1 LSEVDAIVVGA
12 GAAGLAAAR
21 RLVDAGLSVM
31 VLEARR
37 RIGGRAWTV
46 ADLTPYPLDLGCHWL
61 HSADRNPWT
70 GIAEASGFTID
81 RSPPPWDE
89 QAHGVGF
96 TPEEQAAF
104 GEVWDGFYKRLHEAA
119 AMAEDRA
126 ASSLLDPAGRWSNL
140 IGAVSTYVNGVEL
153 ERLSV
158 QDHARYEDSGI
169 NWRVVEGYGR
179 LVASYGSSLPVTL
192 DCEVTAIDRS
202 GARLRAETSRG
213 SVDARAAIITVPTA
227 ALAREEI
234 RFNPPLP
241 EKIEAAAG
249 LPLGLADK
257 VTLAFDEPDLLPPDS
272 HLFARTDRVRTGS
285 YHVRPL
291 GRPSIEGYFGGALAE
306 ALEAGGSS
314 AFEAFAV
321 DELASLLGSDIRRHL
336 RLVAATSWG
345 QDPYARGSYSYAL
358 PGRSA
363 DRLTL
368 GEPVEDRIAFAG
380 EACSATRYSTAH
392 GAYVSGR
399 SAAETVLRFLPGDSG
414 R

>member
-1 LSEVDAIVVGA
+1 LSEFEAIVVGA

-46 ADLTPYPLDLGCHWL
+46 TDLAPYPIDLGCHWL

-70 GIAEASGFTID
+70 EIAEATGFTID

-89 QAHGVGF
+89 QAYDVGF
-96 TPEEQAAF
+96 PPEEQAAF
-104 GEVWDGFYKRLHEAA
+104 GEAWDGFYKRLNEAA
-119 AMAEDRA
+119 AMAVDRA
-126 ASSLLDPAGRWSNL
+126 ASTLLDPAERWSNL

-158 QDHARYEDSGI
+158 QDHARYENSGI
-169 NWRVVEGYGR
+169 NWRVAEGYGR
-179 LVASYGSSLPVTL
+179 LIASYGSSLPVTL
-192 DCEVTAIDRS
+192 DCTVTAIDRH
-202 GARLRAETSRG
+202 GVRLRVETSRG
-213 SVDARAAIITVPTA
+213 SIDVGAAIIAVPTA

-234 RFNPPLP
+234 RFDPPLP
-241 EKIEAAAG
+241 DKIEAAAG
-249 LPLGLADK
+249 LPLGIADK
-257 VTLAFDEPDLLPPDS
+257 VTLAFDEPGLLPADS

-291 GRPSIEGYFGGALAE
+291 GRPAIEGYFGGELAE
-306 ALEAGGSS
+306 MLEAGGDL

-321 DELASLLGSDIRRHL
+321 DELVSLLGSDIRRHL
-336 RLVAATSWG
+336 RLVAATAWG

-363 DRLTL
+363 GRLTL
-368 GEPVEDRIAFAG
+368 GGPVEDRIIFAG
-380 EACSATRYSTAH
+380 EACSPTRYSTAH
-392 GAYVSGR
+392 GAYDSGR
-399 SAAETVLRFLPGDSG
+399 SAAETVLGFLRGTG
-414 R
+414 GK